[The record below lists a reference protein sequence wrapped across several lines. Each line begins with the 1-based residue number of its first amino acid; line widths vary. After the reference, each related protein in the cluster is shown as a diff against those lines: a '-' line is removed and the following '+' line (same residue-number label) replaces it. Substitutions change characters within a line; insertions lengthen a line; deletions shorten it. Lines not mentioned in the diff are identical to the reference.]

1 MEDEQRQRDELRLI
15 IRNYNLYNVS
25 KFFREQFFNSEK
37 RNQILQSQNFSK
49 IKKALYINI
58 DIDYIYVFRREGG
71 IITPGISL
79 ILSNENCLIK

>member
-58 DIDYIYVFRREGG
+58 DIDYILFFRREGG